1 MHPSLP
7 TAVWGLWTRNWSCN
21 EKFRL
26 LLWKKGTDAAMAFL
40 CFVLKLY
47 WLIAAEDWCIT
58 SCRFQYIFN
67 PQVLCCY
74 GKHLCTIPRDASY
87 WTYQNRYDFIHF
99 RALLHGRYL
108 TLSAVFLW
116 QCYRQHCFFLI
127 IQVPLYT
134 YKCSRPISIH
144 FFEKKIKEFSW
155 VDHYLNSPYLW
166 SWSWS

>member
-1 MHPSLP
+1 MHPSLS

-26 LLWKKGTDAAMAFL
+26 LLWKKGKDAAMAFL

-74 GKHLCTIPRDASY
+74 GKHLCTIPRDAFY

-99 RALLHGRYL
+99 CALLHGRYL
-108 TLSAVFLW
+108 TLSAVVISNHSSPFIHIQTLQTFLHTFLW
-116 QCYRQHCFFLI
+116 KKDKIIFL
-127 IQVPLYT
+127 
-134 YKCSRPISIH
+134 
-144 FFEKKIKEFSW
+144 
-155 VDHYLNSPYLW
+155 
-166 SWSWS
+166 SWSLS